1 MVVKRRDFRFWIK
14 LATASIFS
22 SLSEGLNCDINPQTT
37 QRCSMV
43 LSPLRARP
51 YFEDSDGSE
60 FRRQK
65 EMGSTDR
72 PTQTQVDAPP
82 PDFILSKPKIVVLG
96 ASGLIGRL
104 VVRQLLESNLDATIV
119 AFVRDYDKA
128 CRVLYDDLVVCK
140 TKRKG
145 PKLQIVKGELIPPE
159 ELPGYVY
166 VDEEEEAEWLQRA
179 KSAAAFYGNAV
190 SDFDNRDLAPD
201 PDEALQE
208 AILGATTIISCV
220 GSVRPSNLW
229 TDFLVRP
236 LWRILQSDVS
246 KWCND
251 CRHPYYAHYRTT
263 KKALELAEKEQL
275 KREAAASAIDDEEK
289 PVVPRIRFVRVSDLC
304 VAQEPWQLVP
314 LLTNALHSMVFRYQ
328 DMAEKILEASHLIDT
343 VTLRPGDL
351 VDEER
356 NATTTTLQ
364 VDPSGQVPFP
374 ARIGREDVAA
384 LAVAAALFQ
393 SENDSDESNSV
404 RPFHYT
410 FGCRWASECMDPYP
424 AQGKKIHGFAS
435 ASLGIQSAVNK
446 LKQKEKRRRKK
457 KDQARDELHSSLA
470 QISYSR
476 TIPRPTKPYGICVA
490 IPVYLLLS
498 MMAKSIFMLA
508 LPYIPGLRPLLSNV
522 GNLLQVLAAFTFSQ
536 LSQSLS
542 LLPKTLPKWMAKRC
556 TSKYITF

>member
-1 MVVKRRDFRFWIK
+1 MI
-14 LATASIFS
+14 L
-22 SLSEGLNCDINPQTT
+22 Q
-37 QRCSMV
+37 
-43 LSPLRARP
+43 PLQAHRRP
-51 YFEDSDGSE
+51 YYEANDGSE
-60 FRRQK
+60 YHRQK
-65 EMGSTDR
+65 EIGSTDR
-72 PTQTQVDAPP
+72 PTQTQIDTPP
-82 PDFILSKPKIVVLG
+82 LDVIPSKPKIVVLG

-140 TKRKG
+140 SKGKG
-145 PKLQIVKGELIPPE
+145 PKLQIIKGELIPPE
-159 ELPGYVY
+159 ELPGYVT
-166 VDEEEEAEWLQRA
+166 DEEEEAEWLQRA
-179 KSAAAFYGNAV
+179 KSAASFYGNNV
-190 SDFDNRDLAPD
+190 SDYDNRELAPN
-201 PDEALQE
+201 PDESLQD

-251 CRHPYYAHYRTT
+251 SRHPYYAHYRTT

-275 KREAAASAIDDEEK
+275 KREAAVSAMGDEER

-328 DMAEKILEASHLIDT
+328 DMAEKILEASNLIDT

-356 NATTTTLQ
+356 NATTTSLQ
-364 VDPSGQVPFP
+364 VDPSGRVPFP

-393 SENDSDESNSV
+393 SERGSNDTHSD

-410 FGCRWASECMDPYP
+410 LGCRWASECMEPYP

-446 LKQKEKRRRKK
+446 LKQKEKRQRKK
-457 KDQARDELHSSLA
+457 KDLARDVRHSSLA
-470 QISYSR
+470 PISYTR
-476 TIPRPTKPYGICVA
+476 KIPRPAKPYGICVA

-498 MMAKSIFMLA
+498 MMAKSLFMVA
-508 LPYIPGLRPLLSNV
+508 LPYIPGLRPLMSYIGNV
-522 GNLLQVLAAFTFSQ
+522 IQVLAAFTLGQ

-542 LLPKTLPKWMAKRC
+542 MLPKTLPKWMAKRC